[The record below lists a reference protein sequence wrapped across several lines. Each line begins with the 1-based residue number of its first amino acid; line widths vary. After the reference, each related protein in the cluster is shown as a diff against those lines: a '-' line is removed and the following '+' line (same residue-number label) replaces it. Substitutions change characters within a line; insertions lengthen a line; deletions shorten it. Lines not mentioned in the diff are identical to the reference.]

1 MVGDELSFQWGI
13 RMSERHDKKRAST
26 SVANGVYRVNKVIH
40 SAEPAIRELTT
51 TAVRQTGMGVE
62 VVGRVTKTTLKSG
75 ADWASQKAQHTTST
89 RAKLAFGS
97 VQVVA
102 KIGQGLGGIFQALG
116 AAAQPIAPKIG
127 TTIGGASS
135 GVSATI
141 SGAVDSVALP
151 ESAVKDLQDRLEK
164 SSVAIR
170 DRARRRYAAILLAE
184 SENNRTEL
192 LDLLVVGG
200 VSLLALVRNPSLVTP
215 DIEEAF
221 RHAYP
226 DLSASGETFSDVVN
240 RLDTDGLTGFSSA
253 IKGKL
258 FEQQFVDHLNSGNLP
273 DGYSAVMATS
283 PNQPGFDIKI
293 IDESGAVSDLLQA
306 KATDSVSYVKD
317 ALERYPEIDVVT
329 TAEVYRELVS
339 IGVSDRIVDSGITNV
354 ELESKVES
362 AINSEGFVGSVDWLP
377 SGVGLAVIALSCF
390 VDGSVSWDHRS
401 REFGARSAKAGVST
415 WVAGTAAIATQTWW
429 LGVVSGLGAQWLASN
444 GTKRRHR
451 YEALKTLVE
460 TLEARATRQGSQPWI
475 DRRALGSA

>member
-26 SVANGVYRVNKVIH
+26 SVANGVYRVNKAIH
-40 SAEPAIRELTT
+40 SAEPAIRELTS
-51 TAVRQTGMGVE
+51 TAVRQTGIVVE
-62 VVGRVTKTTLKSG
+62 VVGRVTNATFKFG

-97 VQVVA
+97 VHVVA
-102 KIGQGLGGIFQALG
+102 KIGQGVGGIFQALG
-116 AAAQPIAPKIG
+116 VAAQPIAPKIG
-127 TTIGGASS
+127 ATIGGASS
-135 GVSATI
+135 GVSATL
-141 SGAVDSVALP
+141 SGAVDSIALS
-151 ESAVKDLQDRLEK
+151 ESAVKELQDRLEK
-164 SSVAIR
+164 SSIAIR
-170 DRARRRYAAILLAE
+170 ERARRRYAAILLAQR
-184 SENNRTEL
+184 ENNRTEL

-200 VSLLALVRNPSLVTP
+200 VSLLALVRNPSLVTT

-362 AINSEGFVGSVDWLP
+362 AINGEGFVGSVDWLP

-415 WVAGTAAIATQTWW
+415 WVAGSAAIATQTWW
-429 LGVVSGLGAQWLASN
+429 LGVVSGLGAQWIASN
-444 GTKRRHR
+444 GNKRRNR
-451 YEALKTLVE
+451 YEALKKLVE
-460 TLEARATRQGSQPWI
+460 TLEARASRQGSQPWI
-475 DRRALGSA
+475 DRRTLGSA